1 MFKNYYKILDIP
13 QNSSQEEIKNA
24 FKKQAILWHP
34 DKNTEIDTTEQM
46 QNINEAFLILKD
58 IDARERYDIEFNIY
72 KNSINTPEKNEKST
86 HKKNDSSAEY
96 VVNDEIL
103 NNWMNNAKKQSVDLA
118 KQTIEDF
125 KSIAKDG
132 MNGAKKGITNQI
144 IGTIIFFIII
154 SVIKTCKQ

>member
-1 MFKNYYKILDIP
+1 MFKDYYQILDIP
-13 QNSSQEEIKNA
+13 QNSSQEEIKIA

-34 DKNTEIDTTEQM
+34 DKNPEIDTTEQM

-58 IDARERYDIEFNIY
+58 IDARKRYDVEFNLY
-72 KNSINTPEKNEKST
+72 RNSINNLEKNEQFT
-86 HKKNDSSAEY
+86 NKKNNSSEEY

-125 KSIAKDG
+125 KKIAKDG
-132 MNGAKKGITNQI
+132 IDGAKKSITNQI

-154 SVIKTCKQ
+154 SLIRTCKN